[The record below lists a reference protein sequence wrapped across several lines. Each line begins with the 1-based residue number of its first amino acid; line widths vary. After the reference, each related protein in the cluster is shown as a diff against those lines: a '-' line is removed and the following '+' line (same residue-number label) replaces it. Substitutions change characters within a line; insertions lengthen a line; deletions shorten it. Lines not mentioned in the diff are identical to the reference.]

1 MDQFMVDV
9 TDIIGCLMWIHRLP
23 SIGKDG
29 DEEITM
35 ERLAELCGGFH
46 YEMVCDIGKARTA
59 CLLPRRQG
67 RGNHGLFR

>member
-9 TDIIGCLMWIHRLP
+9 TDIPGVDVDTPVISDR
-23 SIGKDG
+23 KDG

-46 YEMVCDIGKARTA
+46 YEMVCDIGKRV
-59 CLLPRRQG
+59 PRVYYRNG
-67 RGNHGLFR
+67 KVVGTMDCFAE